1 MNHSFA
7 GIGQWAATFAV
18 SGEIAEGQVVKISGS
33 GTVSACASG
42 DAIAGV
48 VLAMGRDGAACSVA
62 LGGMATAPYTGTA
75 TPTVGWCALSADGT
89 GGVTADSGS
98 GNKLLVV
105 DVDTAGKTVTFV
117 L

>member
-1 MNHSFA
+1 MKYSFE

-18 SGEIAEGQVVKISGS
+18 SGEIAEGQVVKIG
-33 GTVSACASG
+33 GNGEVSACASG

-48 VLAMGRDGAACSVA
+48 VLAMARDGAACSVA
-62 LGGMATAPYTGTA
+62 LGGMVTVPYTGTA
-75 TPTVGWCALSADGT
+75 APTVGWCALSANGI
-89 GGVTADSGS
+89 GGVTADTGS

-105 DVDTAGKTVTFV
+105 DVDTAGKTATFV